1 MVTIT
6 IQDLQDIAVKCTSE
20 FLNSGTSLNAS
31 LAKEASSR
39 GLNSDQL
46 QRAIE
51 ATNTLTHLKS
61 IELSKDRT
69 VEFPVA
75 DYREIIK
82 SASIPDSLLNGQ
94 APVMLA
100 AGEGVEKQA
109 SQSSQVGSFEYFF
122 PELNDAEKRVWLMK
136 EASINARKIEDL
148 NAEFIVLTHDLV
160 KQANVLRKDPELLE
174 HLSASSLSDEDF
186 TKIAGMLLIPG
197 VARKDFAK
205 ATGMFKSASL
215 GPVETFVGMFKRAE
229 NVNSELKARRD
240 LAEKAEALKNPFIKE
255 AGLLGAAK
263 SVIGSVSSNGVMK
276 SIGIAAGKT
285 ISYIPR
291 KIGAAVTTGAKEVGV
306 ALRNKVE
313 TTTVAKKFGVTPVPV
328 NQSFRDK
335 AKAVATTVPMVAG
348 AAMDASMFKPTVNP
362 AKDRSGAVWDALQG

>member
-20 FLNSGTSLNAS
+20 FLNSGTSLNTS

-82 SASIPDSLLNGQ
+82 SASIPDNLLNGQ
-94 APVMLA
+94 APVALA

-109 SQSSQVGSFEYFF
+109 SQSSQVGSFDYSF

-148 NAEFIVLTHDLV
+148 SAEFIVITHDLV
-160 KQANVLRKDPELLE
+160 KQANVLRKDPEILE

-186 TKIAGMLLIPG
+186 TKIAGMLLTPG

-215 GPVETFVGMFKRAE
+215 SPVETFVGMFKRAE
-229 NVNSELKARRD
+229 DVNSELKARRD
-240 LAEKAEALKNPFIKE
+240 LAEKAEALKIPFTKE
-255 AGLLGAAK
+255 AGLLGGAK
-263 SVIGSVSSNGVMK
+263 SVMGSVSSNGVMK

-285 ISYIPR
+285 VSYVPK
-291 KIGAAVTTGAKEVGV
+291 KIGAAVTTGAKEIGV

-313 TTTVAKKFGVTPVPV
+313 TTAVAKKFGVTPVPV